1 MIVGQHQINSPR
13 LQRRFELGQTINV
26 KKLELLSIPPEN
38 MDDQL
43 MVCEAV
49 LKVEYA
55 KETQNNDR

>member
-1 MIVGQHQINSPR
+1 
-13 LQRRFELGQTINV
+13 V